1 VQVLW
6 DGLAVGATVIE
17 PYGPSAWAPAS
28 GMLTDR
34 FGVTWILD
42 VAAPYAG

>member
-1 VQVLW
+1 MV
-6 DGLAVGATVIE
+6 E
-17 PYGPSAWAPAS
+17 ESGPAQWSPGF

-42 VAAPYAG
+42 VAADHAQA

>member
-1 VQVLW
+1 MHKLS
-6 DGLAVGATVIE
+6 ANAAIIE
-17 PYGPSAWAPAS
+17 PSGPAQWAPTF

-42 VAAPYAG
+42 VAASF